1 MDFRLSV
8 EEEKLRQSVEAFV
21 REELIPLEPEFET
34 TPDIFEGSRW
44 KSRAKLSR
52 DPEIKR
58 YVAIMEDLEKKA
70 EARGLWYL
78 DVSKEY
84 GGLGVSNVA
93 MIAVTEELE
102 KTSVPFELGNHVS
115 NILYNCKGEQIDKFL
130 WPCIRGEKT
139 SAFGLSEPASGADPS
154 MLQTTATPDGD
165 FFVINGTKMFPTFA
179 DVADFVQLFARLPGT
194 KGREGVTCFL
204 IDTGTPGYRVA
215 RSIATIAGTEP
226 CELVFEDC
234 RVHKSQVLG
243 EVGNG
248 WALNQA
254 WLGARRFQV
263 GICSHGMSQR
273 VLRAVASLV
282 RDDDPSTRAP
292 ALARGSRSGL
302 RPTGA
307 LESATGLPVELHKE
321 AGKYVERIGHFL
333 GELEALRTL
342 TYFGAWKADQKMD
355 VRTEAANVKLFGTE
369 LVHKVI
375 DFALEAAGPS
385 ALRKQNIIARA
396 FRHARSQRIVEGP
409 SEIQRHIIQRAL
421 FREGVAMLELQ

>member
-1 MDFRLSV
+1 MNFHLSA
-8 EEEKLRQSVEAFV
+8 EEESLRESVAEFV
-21 REELIPLEPEFET
+21 RTELLPLEPEFAYA
-34 TPDIFEGSRW
+34 PDIFEGSRW
-44 KSRAKLSR
+44 KSRVRSST

-58 YVAIMEDLEKKA
+58 YLEIMEGIEKRA
-70 EARGLWYL
+70 EANGLWHL
-78 DVSKEY
+78 DVPKAY
-84 GGLGVSNVA
+84 GGMEVSNVA

-102 KTSVPFELGNHVS
+102 KSSIPFEFGNHVS
-115 NILYNCKGEQIDKFL
+115 NILFSCTGEQIDKYL

-154 MLQTTATPDGD
+154 MMQTTATPDGEY
-165 FFVINGTKMFPTFA
+165 FEINGTKMFPTFA

-263 GICSHGMSQR
+263 GIRAHGMAQR
-273 VLRAVASLV
+273 VLAAVAQV
-282 RDDDPSTRAP
+282 
-292 ALARGSRSGL
+292 L
-302 RPTGA
+302 RQND
-307 LESATGLPVELHKE
+307 KE
-321 AGKYVERIGHFL
+321 AEKHAGSFGHLL
-333 GELEALRTL
+333 GELEALKAL
-342 TYFGAWKADQKMD
+342 TYSASWRADEKMD
-355 VRTEAANVKLFGTE
+355 VRVDAAKVKLFGTE
-369 LVHKVI
+369 LAHRVI
-375 DFALEAAGPS
+375 DFAIEAVGPS
-385 ALRKQNIIARA
+385 ALRKEHVIARA
-396 FRHARSQRIVEGP
+396 FRHARARRIIEGP
-409 SEIQRHIIQRAL
+409 SEVQRHIIQREL
-421 FREGVAMLELQ
+421 FRQGSSLLEID

>member
-1 MDFRLSV
+1 MNFNLSA
-8 EEEKLRQSVEAFV
+8 EEESLRQSVAEFV
-21 REELIPLEPEFET
+21 RTELLPLEPEFAYA
-34 TPDIFEGSRW
+34 PDIFEGSRW
-44 KSRAKLSR
+44 KSRVRSST

-58 YVAIMEDLEKKA
+58 YLEIMEAIEKRA
-70 EARGLWYL
+70 EANGLWHL
-78 DVSKEY
+78 DVPKAY
-84 GGLGVSNVA
+84 GGMEVSNVA

-102 KTSVPFELGNHVS
+102 KSSIPFEFGNHVS
-115 NILYNCKGEQIDKFL
+115 NILFSCTGEQIDKYL

-154 MLQTTATPDGD
+154 MMQTTATPDGD
-165 FFVINGTKMFPTFA
+165 YFEINGTKMFPTFA

-263 GICSHGMSQR
+263 GIRAHGMAQR
-273 VLRAVASLV
+273 VLTAVAQV
-282 RDDDPSTRAP
+282 
-292 ALARGSRSGL
+292 L
-302 RPTGA
+302 RQND
-307 LESATGLPVELHKE
+307 KE
-321 AGKYVERIGHFL
+321 AGKHAGSFGHLL
-333 GELEALRTL
+333 GELEALKAL
-342 TYFGAWKADQKMD
+342 TYSASWRADKKMD
-355 VRTEAANVKLFGTE
+355 VRVDAAKVKLFGPE
-369 LVHKVI
+369 LAHRVI
-375 DFALEAAGPS
+375 DFAIEAVGPS
-385 ALRKQNIIARA
+385 ALRKEHVIARA
-396 FRHARSQRIVEGP
+396 FRHARARRIIEGP
-409 SEIQRHIIQRAL
+409 SEVQRHIIQREL
-421 FREGVAMLELQ
+421 FRQGMSLLEIQ